1 MNSTVSMTSAR
12 IRLTTV
18 CQRPTARQDR
28 SRQVQ
33 EDHDVVEAQGGG
45 DHGRGT
51 CPPGTAWPL
60 ASLARVLGPRENDD
74 AAALRSKILELVR
87 EYHGTAFAPEQFVPG
102 ESSLRYAG
110 RVFDEEDL
118 VHLVDASLDFWLTA
132 GRFARAFERRFADFF
147 GLRHALLVNSGS
159 SANLLALSCLTSPQ
173 LGERRLRPGDEV
185 IAAAASFPTTV
196 NPILQNELVP
206 VFVDVTVP
214 TYNLDVRQLEEAL
227 SDRTRAIILAHTL
240 GNPFDLDA
248 VTEFARA
255 HDLWLI
261 EDCCDAVG
269 STYRGRPV
277 GTFGDLATTSFYP
290 AHHMTMG
297 EGGCVLTDHARL
309 RRLVQS
315 FRDWGRDC
323 WCAPGEDDMCGKRFE
338 LEFGG
343 LPSGYDH
350 KYVFSH
356 VGYNLKA
363 TDLQAAVG
371 VAQLDKLPAFAAA
384 RRRNFEHLRQGVSSL
399 EEFFIL
405 PEATPHGDPCWFGLP
420 LAIRPG
426 SPLAREDLLRF
437 LNERRVATRL
447 LFAGNLLRQPAY
459 RERRYR
465 TVGELPVTDFVMNE
479 MFWLGVF
486 PGLSEPALDYMVES
500 LRDGVEHCADK
511 APRVA
516 PPVPSA
522 SRGSAAAE

>member
-1 MNSTVSMTSAR
+1 
-12 IRLTTV
+12 
-18 CQRPTARQDR
+18 
-28 SRQVQ
+28 
-33 EDHDVVEAQGGG
+33 
-45 DHGRGT
+45 
-51 CPPGTAWPL
+51 
-60 ASLARVLGPRENDD
+60 LGPRENDD
-74 AAALRSKILELVR
+74 AGALRTKILDLVR
-87 EYHGTAFAPEQFVPG
+87 EYHESAFVPEEFVPG
-102 ESSLRYAG
+102 ETFLRYGG

-132 GRFARAFERRFADFF
+132 GRFAQTFERRFADFF

-159 SANLLALSCLTSPQ
+159 SANLLALSCLTSPA

-196 NPILQNELVP
+196 NPILQNDLVP
-206 VFVDVTVP
+206 VFLDVTVP

-227 SDRTRAIILAHTL
+227 SDRTRAIIVAHTL

-269 STYRGRPV
+269 STYRGQLV

-290 AHHMTMG
+290 AHHMTTG
-297 EGGCVLTDHARL
+297 EGGCVLTNEARL
-309 RRLVQS
+309 KRLVES

-323 WCAPGEDDMCGKRFE
+323 WCAPGEDDTCGKRFE
-338 LEFGG
+338 LQFGE

-371 VAQLDKLPAFAAA
+371 VAQLEKLPAFIAA
-384 RRRNFEHLRQGVSSL
+384 RRRNFARLLEGVSDL

-405 PEATPHGDPCWFGLP
+405 PEASPHSDPCWFGLP

-426 SPLAREDLLRF
+426 APLGREDLLRF
-437 LNERRVATRL
+437 LNKRRIATRL
-447 LFAGNLLRQPAY
+447 LFAGNLVRQPAY
-459 RERRYR
+459 RERHFRM
-465 TVGELPVTDFVMNE
+465 VGDLPVTDFVMNE

-486 PGLSEPALDYMVES
+486 PGLSESGLDYMVDC
-500 LRDGVEHCADK
+500 LREAVDHCA
-511 APRVA
+511 ARAARPA
-516 PPVPSA
+516 PSA
-522 SRGSAAAE
+522 RQSVAGE